1 MYRKRITSVT
11 VSTELFH
18 IEPLQD
24 YLSALALHCGVP
36 QAKLMQLKVLVEEVF
51 SHIVGKCFL
60 GRNDAHVTV
69 SVDIT
74 KSSFI
79 LTFAYQGLPFAYD
92 IDTAETEA
100 DEISLQLIRAISS
113 TYRMKEDGK
122 KGQSIE
128 ISLALTPVCI
138 DENPASEQDSV
149 PDPDEHLELRQVRA
163 EEMEKLVQCL
173 YKVFGY
179 TYSAEA
185 VYYPDLLRE
194 RLAGGLYRGFVAV
207 NGKGDIVAHSALLK
221 SSEDAAI
228 CECGQAFVSPEYEH
242 RGLFVKLKSM
252 LIEEAGHIGLKG
264 VLSSAVTGHP
274 YTQMANLKLGCI
286 ETGLELS
293 YIPSNL
299 KSIIHR
305 DGEEQ
310 RQTVMSFFKPT
321 GNQIPMDI
329 YVPDRHHDIIERTYS
344 HLGLERTFLQV
355 PHEAPHEEASDI
367 EEMTKTEW
375 NQLHI
380 NILKAGYD
388 LDVRIRRTVR
398 RAMANG
404 TAVAYVSLDL
414 TDPVTPS
421 TVAVLESEGFI
432 YSGIMPYECGGHD
445 AIRLQF
451 IADTN
456 LNPDY
461 IIAAGEWGTEIKD
474 YVMKQLQSVE

>member
-36 QAKLMQLKVLVEEVF
+36 RQKMMQLKVLIEEVF
-51 SHIVGKCFL
+51 SHIVVKCFL
-60 GRNDAHVTV
+60 GRDDAQVTV
-69 SVDIT
+69 SVDVT
-74 KSSFI
+74 MSDFI

-92 IDTAETEA
+92 METTETEA
-100 DEISLQLIRAISS
+100 DEISLQLIRSLSS

-122 KGQSIE
+122 RGQTIE
-128 ISLALTPVCI
+128 ISLALTPVAI
-138 DENPASEQDSV
+138 DENPAARPESA
-149 PDPDEHLELRQVRA
+149 PDPDEKVQLRQVRA
-163 EEMEKLVQCL
+163 DEMEKLVQCL

-185 VYYPDLLRE
+185 VYYPELLRE
-194 RLAGGLYRGFVAV
+194 RLATGLYKGFVAV
-207 NGKGDIVAHSALLK
+207 NGRGDIVAHTALLK
-221 SSEDAAI
+221 SSAQAAI

-242 RGLFVKLKSM
+242 RGLFMKLKTM
-252 LIEEAGHIGLKG
+252 LMEEACRCGLQG
-264 VLSSAVTGHP
+264 VFSSSVTGHP
-274 YTQMANLKLGCI
+274 YTQAANIRLGCI

-293 YIPSNL
+293 YIPNNL

-305 DGEEQ
+305 EGEEQ
-310 RQTVMSFFKPT
+310 RQTVMSYFKPT
-321 GNQIPMDI
+321 GQQRPMEI
-329 YVPDRHHDIIERTYS
+329 YAPDRHRGMIGQTYA
-344 HLGLERTFLQV
+344 HLGLERTFLS
-355 PHEAPHEEASDI
+355 APAIPLSEDASDI

-380 NILKAGYD
+380 SIINAGYD
-388 LDVRIRRTVR
+388 LAARIRRIIR

-404 TAVAYVSLDL
+404 TAVAYIPLDL
-414 TDPVTPS
+414 TDPRTPS
-421 TVAVLESEGFI
+421 VVDTLESEGFI
-432 YSGIMPYECGGHD
+432 YSGIMPYECDGHD

-451 IADTN
+451 VADTD

-461 IIAAGEWGTEIKD
+461 IITCSPWGAEIKN